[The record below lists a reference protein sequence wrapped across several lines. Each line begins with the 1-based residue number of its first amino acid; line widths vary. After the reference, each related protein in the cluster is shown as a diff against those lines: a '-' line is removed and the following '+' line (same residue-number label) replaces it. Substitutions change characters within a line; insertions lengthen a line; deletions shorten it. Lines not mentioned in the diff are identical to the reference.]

1 MQKIIK
7 IKVEMEVLIDSPEE
21 FNDDEYNNRYNK
33 ALNISEINF
42 NQDFRKNMQ
51 EVGID
56 ARILNLII
64 ASYNYNP

>member
-21 FNDDEYNNRYNK
+21 FNDDEYNNRCNK
-33 ALNISEINF
+33 ALSISEINF

-51 EVGID
+51 KVGID
-56 ARILNLII
+56 ARILNLMIVR
-64 ASYNYNP
+64 YET

>member
-1 MQKIIK
+1 
-7 IKVEMEVLIDSPEE
+7 MEVLIDSPEE

-51 EVGID
+51 MVGID
-56 ARILNLII
+56 AKILKLI
-64 ASYNYNP
+64 YEDGT

>member
-21 FNDDEYNNRYNK
+21 FNDYEYNNRYNK

-51 EVGID
+51 KVGID
-56 ARILNLII
+56 ARILNLI
-64 ASYNYNP
+64 YKEENEE